1 MACDFCR
8 STPVN
13 PCPVCSPVAHA
24 GNTRIRKLP
33 KALRNAIANAAPKP
47 RPVPHVMDAHGFRPV
62 GAPVPGVN
70 SRARYTPPPSPVRLT
85 SPEPTPQQRADIERL
100 KANRRRIA
108 ELEAKL
114 RATPSNPAP
123 PPPIAPQRPAQPA
136 RMGILT
142 PITPEDWRAAERFVR
157 STLWAP
163 RLPATVDVVATPM
176 TQRDEEATHPP
187 IARGDFRG
195 LWVAVEAGH
204 LTEAAAIELA
214 ASWKGVPA

>member
-13 PCPVCSPVAHA
+13 PCPVCAPVAHA

-62 GAPVPGVN
+62 GAPVPGPN
-70 SRARYTPPPSPVRLT
+70 SRARYTPPPA
-85 SPEPTPQQRADIERL
+85 PTPQD
-100 KANRRRIA
+100 RIA
-108 ELEAKL
+108 ANEARIRELEAKL
-114 RATPSNPAP
+114 RANPTPLAPVSVPPTRANPTP

-142 PITPEDWRAAERFVR
+142 PVTPEDWRAAERFVR
-157 STLWAP
+157 ATLWAP
-163 RLPATVDVVATPM
+163 KLVDSTAKVVTHC
-176 TQRDEEATHPP
+176 DEEATLPP